1 MGPRRA
7 WLLNFEADLEL
18 AAGRPVTPRAGLAR
32 QLDALRERVADTF
45 VDPDDVLLPP
55 HPAPGS
61 ARGLEG
67 ACWCPTPS
75 ALEALRRAGA
85 SVPDAPPFDVLQRVN
100 ARRFCAEL
108 GPGLPGA
115 FHSEAPHEITART
128 DDASPGGDWLW
139 KRSFGVAGR
148 GQRRVRA
155 GALTDADRDWLRAS
169 LLEGGVQVEPR
180 VALELEFVTHGFV
193 HGSGAEAGRVEIHAP
208 CVQEVDAHGAWQATR
223 HAAEGELL
231 PGECAALSEAAE
243 GAGTA
248 LANAGYF
255 GPYGADGFR
264 YRAGDGALRLQALGE
279 INARYTLGWRVG
291 FPSG

>member
-1 MGPRRA
+1 VGPRRA

-32 QLDALRERVADTF
+32 QLAALRERVAETF
-45 VDPDDVLLPP
+45 VDPGDVLLPP
-55 HPAPGS
+55 HPAANS

-75 ALEALRRAGA
+75 ALETLRHAGA
-85 SVPDAPPFDVLQRVN
+85 SVPDAPAFEVLQRVN

-115 FHSEAPHEITART
+115 LHSEDAIEITERT
-128 DDASPGGDWLW
+128 GDGSPGSDWLW

-180 VALELEFVTHGFV
+180 VALALEFVTHGFV
-193 HGSGAEAGRVEIHAP
+193 HGAGRVEVHAP
-208 CVQEVDAHGAWQATR
+208 CVQEVDAHGAWQVTR
-223 HAAEGELL
+223 HAAEGELF
-231 PGECAALSEAAE
+231 PGESAALSKAAE
-243 GAGTA
+243 RAGAA
-248 LANAGYF
+248 LVQAGYF
-255 GPYGADGFR
+255 GPFGTDGFR
-264 YRAGDGALRLQALGE
+264 YRDADGALRLQALGE

-291 FPSG
+291 FPSR